1 MRSLRRRTR
10 RGRAREAPAA
20 SLGPRIALWGVYDV
34 ADYARLLVPRIL
46 ERELRLRLPLARVD
60 HYSPLGFEHPIPMD
74 GGRPAL
80 PLGAGSARR
89 RRDLAERHDL
99 VVVTGDVIHTR
110 DTHYAELYGDAVDSA
125 RLRPSDF
132 FVDGLGPDLE
142 DHCPVVWS
150 AVGVPYEPAEEDWAR
165 LRSAL
170 ARRAHVSARD
180 RTSRKRLENLG
191 AHRDIAL
198 VPDATALAARAFHPD
213 VLRKRLDYLRVLGC
227 YPTDGRPVV
236 VDGDAVDAEA
246 AAELADEIVG
256 SFPTMPIVIVRLRR
270 PSASTALA
278 EEIASRSRDVC
289 QLPVHA
295 TLEDITA
302 AIAAARTFV
311 STPEHRPLAAS
322 FDVPLAV
329 PTGAEVELAAEPDL
343 AEETEARVGA
353 ELDTLAEI
361 AERSW
366 SESFERG
373 ARTPEELLQALVASE
388 ERHVALLSAYEARGE
403 RLVSERM
410 RFAEIVERLDESG
423 GTIPPD
429 AALRIAELE
438 NAIFT
443 AQAVEAE
450 ARFEIKRLHGDRG
463 LSG

>member
-1 MRSLRRRTR
+1 MRSLRYWTQ
-10 RGRAREAPAA
+10 RGRAWEAPAA

-34 ADYARLLVPRIL
+34 ADYTRLLVPRIL

-60 HYSPLGFEHPIPMD
+60 HYSPLGFERPIPLD

-80 PLGAGSARR
+80 PLGAASARR

-99 VVVTGDVIHTR
+99 VIVTGDVIHTR
-110 DTHYAELYGDAVDSA
+110 DAHYADLYGDGIDTA

-132 FVDGLGPDLE
+132 FVHGLGAGLE
-142 DHCPVVWS
+142 NRCPVVWS
-150 AVGVPYEPAEEDWAR
+150 AVGVPFELAGEDVAR

-180 RTSRKRLENLG
+180 DTSRERLETLG
-191 AHRDIAL
+191 ARREIEV
-198 VPDATALAARAFHPD
+198 VPDATALAARVFRKD
-213 VLRKRLDYLRVLGC
+213 VLHRRLDYLRVLGC
-227 YPTDGRPVV
+227 YPADGRPLVI
-236 VDGDAVDAEA
+236 DDDAVDAEA
-246 AAELADEIVG
+246 APELVDEILR
-256 SFPTMPIVIVRLRR
+256 SFPTMPVVIVQGGR
-270 PSASTALA
+270 PSARAALA
-278 EEIASRSRDVC
+278 EAIASRSRDVY

-302 AIAAARTFV
+302 AIATARTFV

-329 PTGAEVELAAEPDL
+329 PTSAEVLAAEPES
-343 AEETEARVGA
+343 AEELMARVDA

-373 ARTPEELLQALVASE
+373 ARTPEELRQALLASE
-388 ERHVALLSAYEARGE
+388 ERCAALLSAYEARGE
-403 RLVSERM
+403 RLVVERM
-410 RFAEIVERLDESG
+410 RFAEIVDRLDESG
-423 GTIPPD
+423 GGIPPE
-429 AALRIAELE
+429 AGLRIAELE

-443 AQAVEAE
+443 AQAAEAE
-450 ARFEIKRLHGDRG
+450 ARFELERLRSDRAS
-463 LSG
+463 SG